1 MICRR
6 RCPDGQEMSPR
17 APADCFLHSPLD
29 RNGPSSVCGEEQLQR
44 WLERGVGSYGIRLDK
59 SQITRLEARTSNGNE
74 ILMIVQYTNE
84 RDECGV
90 VRDIVQARND
100 KVGLVFECVDPKNR
114 SSVAVGTW
122 PDGFRP
128 TSGPALEAW
137 QIEVNALKFVPLT
150 GRVTSTSR
158 NYAGNDDGSD
168 LVKWAK
174 RRAGKKRLNNQND
187 PNAR

>member
-1 MICRR
+1 
-6 RCPDGQEMSPR
+6 MSPR

-74 ILMIVQYTNE
+74 ILMIFQYTNE

-100 KVGLVFECVDPKNR
+100 KV
-114 SSVAVGTW
+114 SV
-122 PDGFRP
+122 
-128 TSGPALEAW
+128 
-137 QIEVNALKFVPLT
+137 
-150 GRVTSTSR
+150 
-158 NYAGNDDGSD
+158 
-168 LVKWAK
+168 
-174 RRAGKKRLNNQND
+174 
-187 PNAR
+187 